1 MSLLKNTKSL
11 FSRTNLGRFRAT
23 RSFSSTKAIYSENT
37 EKSIRDFPW
46 LLSKDKPRISKY
58 PYETE
63 EAGPLM
69 NILPVSIQHALSK
82 WVGSRILQLNT
93 GLDYFPDQFMVGASL
108 ATRKALQLL
117 SNQLNYGSKEEIQPE
132 VETIFGPA
140 LLHRYM
146 NSAPTNANISIELP
160 QIYDVNVEDVWV
172 TLGNSEAF
180 AGNKKYDTFRWMTL
194 QVGLIR
200 SSNEEEESFDEHK
213 QRIKASIIEGI
224 QVYVDVTVDADV
236 VYHAVEKETNNILLH
251 DEGRRNIRIRFAT
264 PYFQP
269 ARKMVSR
276 RDPETGYPENDW
288 SWRIVDVDQLIEK
301 ESMNESV

>member
-69 NILPVSIQHALSK
+69 NILPV
-82 WVGSRILQLNT
+82 T
-93 GLDYFPDQFMVGASL
+93 SL

>member
-1 MSLLKNTKSL
+1 MYAEKPL
-11 FSRTNLGRFRAT
+11 F
-23 RSFSSTKAIYSENT
+23 
-37 EKSIRDFPW
+37 
-46 LLSKDKPRISKY
+46 
-58 PYETE
+58 
-63 EAGPLM
+63 
-69 NILPVSIQHALSK
+69 V
-82 WVGSRILQLNT
+82 
-93 GLDYFPDQFMVGASL
+93 ASL

-213 QRIKASIIEGI
+213 QRIKASIVEGI